1 MEATPNV
8 PATPNAPGSAPVP
21 TLEPEP
27 REWQP
32 RVTWLGARLFAAS
45 TAFFFLAFVFA
56 YFYLRSLDTNGSW
69 KIGKHV
75 NPSTGLGIAIV
86 VTVVLSALLARA
98 TVSRP
103 ETPAAA
109 GWVAIA
115 LGLAAVVLQCIEY
128 ATLGFGPA
136 NGGYASVF
144 VGWTSL
150 YAVAVLGT
158 MYWLE
163 TQFATAARARR
174 EGVTNN
180 EELLRAGLEGAT
192 FYWAFLAG
200 IGVLAWVILY
210 LL

>member
-1 MEATPNV
+1 MAATPNV
-8 PATPNAPGSAPVP
+8 AGSAPAP

-32 RVTWLGARLFAAS
+32 RVTWLGARLFAAA

-56 YFYLRSLDTNGSW
+56 YFYLRSLDTNGNW
-69 KIGKHV
+69 KIGHV
-75 NPSTGLGIAIV
+75 DPSIGLGTAIAA
-86 VTVVLSALLARA
+86 TVVLSALLARA
-98 TVSRP
+98 VASRQA
-103 ETPAAA
+103 TPAGA
-109 GWVAIA
+109 GWLAIA

-136 NGGYASVF
+136 SGGYASVF

-150 YAVAVLGT
+150 YAIAVLGT

-163 TQFATAARARR
+163 TQLATAVRARR
-174 EGVTNN
+174 EGLTTD
-180 EELLRAGLEGAT
+180 EELLRAGLEAAT
-192 FYWAFLAG
+192 FFWQFLAG